1 LTGARF
7 STLEDWLSWQAQLH
21 PQAIDLGLERVCV
34 VLDALHINIGST
46 PVITVAGTNGKGSC
60 VAFLESIFIQAGF
73 TTAAYTSPHRTRY
86 NERIRI
92 SAQPVSD
99 KALCEAFA
107 HIDAARGD
115 TTITYFE
122 FGTLAA
128 LWLFAQHKPDV
139 LVLETGLG
147 GRLDAVNVIDADV
160 AIVTSIAMDHCEWLG
175 NDLDSIG
182 REKAGIARAG
192 RPVVIGDPS
201 PPQGLIQ
208 AVRSCDAQAIRYGH
222 EFVHKTDEDQ
232 WRWQGCAHSI
242 SNIPLPNLSG
252 EHQIRNAACALVA
265 IELLAKRLPVSD
277 DAIRRGIA
285 SVSLPGRFQVIQ
297 QPVTVI
303 LDVAHNPAAARVLAS
318 QLVAHPCNG
327 RTFAVFAAQPNKDIH
342 GIIEA
347 LRSEFDGWFCAPLQ
361 SCEHS
366 GQTADRVQTIR
377 QLTQSNVIDVKSVG
391 GAYRQAQNTAKPGDR
406 IVVFGSFLTVSEVMP
421 AVVV

>member
-1 LTGARF
+1 MTGTRF
-7 STLEDWLSWQAQLH
+7 SSLEDWLSWQAQLH
-21 PQAIDLGLERVCV
+21 PQAIDLGLERVSV
-34 VLDALHINIGST
+34 VLDALHINIGGT

-73 TTAAYTSPHRTRY
+73 ATAAYTSPHLTCY

-182 REKAGIARAG
+182 REKAGIARPG

-201 PPQGLIQ
+201 PPQGLLQ
-208 AVRSCDAQAIRYGH
+208 AVRSCGARAILYGH
-222 EFVHKTDEDQ
+222 EFVHKTDDDQ
-232 WRWQGCAHSI
+232 WCWQGCAHSI

-252 EHQIRNAACALVA
+252 EHQIRNAACALAA
-265 IELLAKRLPVSD
+265 IELLAQRLPVSD
-277 DAIRRGIA
+277 DEIRCGIVG
-285 SVSLPGRFQVIQ
+285 VSLPGRFQVIQ

-303 LDVAHNPAAARVLAS
+303 LDVAHNPAAASVLAS
-318 QLVAHPCNG
+318 LLAAHPCNG

-347 LRSEFDGWFCAPLQ
+347 LRSEFDGWFCAPLA

-366 GQTADRVQTIR
+366 GHTADRVQTIR

-391 GAYRQAQNTAKPGDR
+391 DAYRQAQNTAKPGDR

-421 AVVV
+421 AAVV